1 MRSYRSNSIFSMIV
15 SLLLIFA
22 VIGSISIFYKYSD
35 GFESEFK
42 SFYVEVD
49 GETITS
55 EKKGF
60 VLSKYEPFEVNVGYL
75 FNSIDE
81 NKSGYSIKIEPN
93 TNKDTDFYYT
103 VNDRT
108 IYFSDTRDYSAGFDI
123 EKKEDSFTIR
133 PYGPLQE
140 TLSLV
145 HSVDSVESFG
155 TGSLYDDMFCLS
167 VYSLNEKS
175 CVKIYFTLWAE

>member
-1 MRSYRSNSIFSMIV
+1 MRSYRSNTIFSMIV

-60 VLSKYEPFEVNVGYL
+60 VLSKYEPFEIKVGYL

-81 NKSGYSIKIEPN
+81 GKSGYSIKIEPN
-93 TNKDTDFYYT
+93 VDKDTDFHYT
-103 VNDRT
+103 VDGRK
-108 IYFSDTRDYSAGFDI
+108 ILFSDIRDYSAGFDI
-123 EKKEDSFTIR
+123 QLKDDSFTIR
-133 PYGPLQE
+133 PLGPLQNI
-140 TLSLV
+140 LSCIHEGKTISNYSL
-145 HSVDSVESFG
+145 DSV
-155 TGSLYDDMFCLS
+155 YNDMFSLTI
-167 VYSLNEKS
+167 YSANEKS
-175 CVKIYFTLWAE
+175 CVKIYFTLWA